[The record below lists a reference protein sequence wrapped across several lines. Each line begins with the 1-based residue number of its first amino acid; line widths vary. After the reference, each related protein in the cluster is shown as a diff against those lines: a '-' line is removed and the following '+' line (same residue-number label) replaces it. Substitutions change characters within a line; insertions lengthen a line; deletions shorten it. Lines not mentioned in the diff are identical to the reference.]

1 MSDSHSSSNI
11 PGYLFISIAIVV
23 AAWLLGGSLVK
34 FKSAGDS
41 IAVTGSAKRAIV
53 SDLIAWRG
61 EVYSQQPTKQEAY
74 AEVKKFT
81 ERFENFLKD
90 NGVTASE
97 YSFGSLNTQE
107 IEEFDQQYRPTG
119 RIRAYRMTRSY
130 RVESKRVDEITNLS
144 LRAGDLVSEGV
155 SVNSWQPEYLYTKLA
170 DLRVEMLAEAT
181 KDAQLRAK
189 AMVEAT
195 GAKLGELRSAQMG
208 VFQIT
213 QPNSTETSGYG
224 MYDTSTKEKDITAV
238 AKVNF
243 AVE

>member
-1 MSDSHSSSNI
+1 MSESKTYDHTG
-11 PGYLFISIAIVV
+11 GYFLLGLAIVV
-23 AAWLLGGSLVK
+23 AAWLLGGAIVD
-34 FKSAGDS
+34 FKKAGDS

-53 SDLIAWRG
+53 SDLITWRG
-61 EVYSQQPTKQEAY
+61 EVYSQQQTKQEAY
-74 AEVKKFT
+74 AEVKRFT
-81 ERFENFLKD
+81 ERFESFLKD
-90 NGVTASE
+90 NGVKSDE
-97 YSFGSLNTQE
+97 YSFGSLNTSE
-107 IEEFDQQYRPTG
+107 IEEYDSDYHPTG

-130 RVESKRVDEITNLS
+130 RVESKRVDEIANLA

-155 SVNSWQPEYLYTKLA
+155 SLNSWQPEYLYTKLA

-195 GAKLGELRSAQMG
+195 GAELGELRSAQMG

-213 QPNSTETSGYG
+213 QPYSTETSGYG